1 MNTTQPRIA
10 IIVAMDQNRAIGL
23 KGDMPWRLPADLKRF
38 KRITLGHPV
47 IMGRRTFESLPGG
60 PLTGRH
66 NIVVTRNKSF
76 APEGITVAD
85 SIEKALEICAEE
97 PIVFIIGGGEL
108 YRHFLPLADL
118 LYLTTIENTWE
129 ADTWFPEIDMKSF
142 STISTEVVRDDPQF
156 PFDYTFSDLERIPEH
171 HKE

>member
-23 KGDMPWRLPADLKRF
+23 RGDMPWRLSADLKRF

-60 PLTGRH
+60 ALPGRH
-66 NIVVTRNKSF
+66 NIVVTRNISF
-76 APEGITVAD
+76 APEGVTVANTP
-85 SIEKALEICAEE
+85 EKALEICAGE

-108 YRHFLPLADL
+108 YRYFLPVADL

-129 ADTWFPEIDMKSF
+129 ADTWFPEIDMKCF
-142 STISTEVVRDDPQF
+142 SIISTQVVRDDPAF
-156 PFDYTFSDLERIPEH
+156 PFAYRFTDLERISEH
-171 HKE
+171 PI